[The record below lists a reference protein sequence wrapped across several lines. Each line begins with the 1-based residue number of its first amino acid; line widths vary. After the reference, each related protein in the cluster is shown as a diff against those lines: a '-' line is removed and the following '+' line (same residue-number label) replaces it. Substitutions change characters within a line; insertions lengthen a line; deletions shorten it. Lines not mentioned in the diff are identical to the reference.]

1 MAGRSNSYPRCKR
14 MGHYG
19 ICPSG
24 RTPAVFM
31 NVTSHGESTLDE
43 IEDEYDLAMAAIE
56 DMKARSQAS
65 EYALER
71 FMFKSA

>member
-1 MAGRSNSYPRCKR
+1 
-14 MGHYG
+14 
-19 ICPSG
+19 
-24 RTPAVFM
+24 M